1 MVSALKAMG
10 SLIDTIINNTR
21 AYVDSERESVLQAK
35 ALTNTAANAEIAR
48 LRGQNTI
55 LTKLLES
62 EKIKAERA
70 KDELI
75 QRVSNLLGE
84 FTSARD
90 RSLREVVSN
99 VQAQNAKAE
108 AEMQQFGTAH
118 GEMMDE
124 IMARGGESAVSMETR
139 STEGKRTRDGA
150 LKVGLA
156 SLLLMII
163 C

>member
-1 MVSALKAMG
+1 VVSALKAMG

-35 ALTNTAANAEIAR
+35 ALTANAEIAR
-48 LRGQNTI
+48 LRGQNAI

-62 EKIKAERA
+62 EKIKAERT

-84 FTSARD
+84 FTFARD

-139 STEGKRTRDGA
+139 GTEGKRTRDGA